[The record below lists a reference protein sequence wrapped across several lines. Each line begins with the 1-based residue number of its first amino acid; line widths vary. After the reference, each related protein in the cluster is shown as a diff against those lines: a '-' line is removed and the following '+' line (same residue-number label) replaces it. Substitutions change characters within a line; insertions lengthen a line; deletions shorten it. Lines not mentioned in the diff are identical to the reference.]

1 MSRKERLKLNRIAP
15 CFKGF
20 RNVVKWWFYGDYVI
34 VETKNNLYS
43 AKNIFGTYG
52 FITRH
57 C

>member
-1 MSRKERLKLNRIAP
+1 MSRKERLELNRIAP

-20 RNVVKWWFYGDYVI
+20 RNVVRWWFYGDCI
-34 VETKNNLYS
+34 MVETNNNLYS
-43 AKNIFGTYG
+43 AKNIYGTYG